1 MIAAT
6 GLPRARGFTLIEL
19 LVALGIFALVS
30 ALAYGGLAQIMES
43 RDRVNAQ
50 RVFWRSVSMLF
61 RQMDDDLRQARERSI
76 VDQTGTTLKAFIGRP
91 VDSRALGE
99 PSLDF
104 TRGGLPVTNLSP
116 RSDLQRVGYRLHE
129 GKLYRLTWPSLDRA
143 PTAKPHEA
151 AMLADV
157 EAFAVRFY
165 DAQAQVWHDEWP
177 PIAGGQNATPRPR
190 GVEVRLRLK
199 GAGEFTRH
207 YLVGAP

>member
-1 MIAAT
+1 MMAAT
-6 GLPRARGFTLIEL
+6 PQRRVRGFTLIEL

-50 RVFWRSVSMLF
+50 RVFWRSASMLF
-61 RQMDDDLRQARERSI
+61 RQMDEDLRQARNREI
-76 VDQTGTTLKAFIGRP
+76 TDQTGAPLAAFLGRP

-116 RSDLQRVGYRLHE
+116 RSDLQRIGYRLHE
-129 GKLYRLTWPSLDRA
+129 RKLYRLAWPSLDRA

-157 EAFAVRFY
+157 EDFGVRFY

-177 PIAGGQNATPRPR
+177 PLGQTAPSPLPR

-199 GAGEFTRH
+199 DVGEFTRL

>member
-1 MIAAT
+1 MIDRRET
-6 GLPRARGFTLIEL
+6 RGFTLIEL

-30 ALAYGGLAQIMES
+30 ALAYGGLVQIMES

-50 RVFWRSVSMLF
+50 RAFWRSTSILF
-61 RQMDDDLRQARERSI
+61 RQIDEDLRQARNRPVI
-76 VDQTGTTLKAFIGRP
+76 DGAGAPVAAFLGRP

-116 RSDLQRVGYRLHE
+116 RSDLQRIGYRLHE

-143 PTAKPHEA
+143 PTAKPREA
-151 AMLADV
+151 AMIGDV
-157 EAFAVRFY
+157 ENFYVRFY
-165 DAQAQVWHDEWP
+165 DANAAVWHEQWP
-177 PIAGGQNATPRPR
+177 PPSASQTAAVPLPR

-199 GAGEFTRH
+199 GVGEFTRVF
-207 YLVGAP
+207 LVGAP

>member
-1 MIAAT
+1 MIKQQAT
-6 GLPRARGFTLIEL
+6 RGFTLIEL

-50 RVFWRSVSMLF
+50 RAFWRSASMLF
-61 RQMDDDLRQARERSI
+61 RQLDEDLRQARDRPI
-76 VDQTGTTLKAFIGRP
+76 TDGIGGDVRAFIGRP

-116 RSDLQRVGYRLHE
+116 RSDLQRIGYRLHE
-129 GKLYRLTWPSLDRA
+129 GKLYRLAWPSLDRA

-151 AMLADV
+151 AMIGDV
-157 EAFAVRFY
+157 EDFGVRFY
-165 DAQAQVWHDEWP
+165 DPTAQVWHDEWP
-177 PIAGGQNATPRPR
+177 PLSAGQAPPTPLPR

-199 GAGEFTRH
+199 GVGEFTRV
-207 YLVGAP
+207 YLVGPP

>member
-1 MIAAT
+1 MT
-6 GLPRARGFTLIEL
+6 GILLARHARGFTLIEL

-43 RDRVNAQ
+43 RDRINAQ
-50 RVFWRSVSMLF
+50 RVFWRSASMLF
-61 RQMDDDLRQARERSI
+61 RQMDEDLRQARNRPI
-76 VDQTGTTLKAFIGRP
+76 VDQTGAPVEAFRGRP

-116 RSDLQRVGYRLHE
+116 RSDLQRIGYRLHE
-129 GKLYRLTWPSLDRA
+129 GKLYRLAWPSLDRA

-151 AMLADV
+151 ALLADV
-157 EAFAVRFY
+157 EDFSVRFY
-165 DAQAQVWHDEWP
+165 DAKTAVWHDEWP
-177 PIAGGQNATPRPR
+177 PLGQTQATPLPR

-199 GAGEFTRH
+199 GAGEFTRL